1 MVSGYVSWLL
11 LSVELIHLVCV
22 VKVSK
27 LMCDLGKACTCE
39 KMHVCGGGGGGEC
52 SHELTVPR

>member
-1 MVSGYVSWLL
+1 MVSGYESWLL
-11 LSVELIHLVCV
+11 LSAEVIHLVCV

-39 KMHVCGGGGGGEC
+39 KMHVCVWWWGGDA
-52 SHELTVPR
+52 RMN